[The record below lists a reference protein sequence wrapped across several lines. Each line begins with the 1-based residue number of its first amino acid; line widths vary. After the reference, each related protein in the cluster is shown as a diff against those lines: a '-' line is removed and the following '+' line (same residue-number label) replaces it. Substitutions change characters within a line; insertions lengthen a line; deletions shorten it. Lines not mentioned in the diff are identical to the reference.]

1 LVKVEEESITE
12 SQIPD
17 MHKKSLIFTAI
28 MLLLGIFAPILISV
42 FNYSW
47 QPTVIIQGLLW
58 IYQQSP
64 GWYSNGFSIIDSY
77 IMMSM
82 FPFLLLRIVPVLQI
96 YRYYN
101 GKTTRNR
108 VFITAVLGDGYTT
121 FSGIFLLFLTIGSD
135 TYHIPLPFQIIFA
148 FFILLTFRFPEP
160 TAPWKGKEEPKSW
173 WEKEPD
179 SQQEKKEAEDEL
191 W

>member
-1 LVKVEEESITE
+1 MVEVEEESITK

-28 MLLLGIFAPILISV
+28 MLLLGQFAPVLISV
-42 FNYSW
+42 FNYSR

-64 GWYSNGFSIIDSY
+64 GWYGNGFSIIDSY

-82 FPFLLLRIVPVLQI
+82 FPFLLLRIAPVLQI

-101 GKTTRNR
+101 GKTTRKR
-108 VFITAVLGDGYTT
+108 AFITAILGDGYTT

-148 FFILLTFRFPEP
+148 FFILLIFRFPEP
-160 TAPWKGKEEPKSW
+160 TAPWKGKEETKSW
-173 WEKEPD
+173 WE
-179 SQQEKKEAEDEL
+179 
-191 W
+191 